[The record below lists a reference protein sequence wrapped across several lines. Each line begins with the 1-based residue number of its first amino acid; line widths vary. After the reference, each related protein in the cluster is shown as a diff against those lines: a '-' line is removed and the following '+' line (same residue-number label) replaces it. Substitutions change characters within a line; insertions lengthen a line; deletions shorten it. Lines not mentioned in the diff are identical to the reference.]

1 MKIKKEY
8 IRPTIEILSSEM
20 QLLSLSVNTPG
31 KNDGTIDDDDRLDA
45 RQNTFTFTDEDS
57 DDDW

>member
-1 MKIKKEY
+1 MKTKKEY
-8 IRPTIEILSSEM
+8 IRPTIELLSSEM
-20 QLLSLSVNTPG
+20 QLLSWSMNKGKGDDTSV
-31 KNDGTIDDDDRLDA
+31 DYDDQLDA